1 MRTAKTSVTE
11 SMDIVTERDIKA
23 ALLQKGYSCR
33 SWALEHGYSPRTV
46 QKCIKHHAPEH
57 GREFKGLKYLKI
69 MKKLSTTLGC
79 NLVGGEHE

>member
-1 MRTAKTSVTE
+1 
-11 SMDIVTERDIKA
+11 MDIVTERDIKA

-46 QKCIKHHAPEH
+46 QKCIKHHAPEC

-69 MKKLSTTLGC
+69 MEKLSMTLGFD
-79 NLVGGEHE
+79 LAGGKYE